1 METKQ
6 FYDNWATRYDSDS
19 NRTRDLEKMA
29 FQSCIATMEFS
40 RILEIGCGTGKNTEW
55 LKERASR
62 VVSVD
67 FSAEMLKIAREK
79 IRDPRVE
86 FHQADITEAW
96 NFVKEPFGLVSFSLV
111 LEHIPELDFVFRQ
124 AADALTDGGYLYL
137 GELHPYKQF
146 SGSSARFATTEGTHS
161 LPTHVHHITDFTRT
175 AIANGLRL
183 VEIGEYFDDGDRSS
197 LPRILTLLFCKV
209 QTRS

>member
-6 FYDNWATRYDSDS
+6 FYDNWAIQYDIDS

-29 FQSCIATMEFS
+29 FQSTIHAMEFT

-55 LKERASR
+55 LKEKASR

-67 FSAEMLKIAREK
+67 FSAEMLEIARGK
-79 IRDPRVE
+79 ITDSRVE
-86 FHQADITEAW
+86 FHQADIREAW
-96 NFVKEPFGLVSFSLV
+96 NFVQEPVGLVCFSLL

-124 AADALTDGGYLYL
+124 AAEALKSGGYLYL

-146 SGSSARFATTEGTHS
+146 SGSSARFATTEGTHR
-161 LPTHVHHITDFTRT
+161 LATHVHHITDFTRT
-175 AIANGLRL
+175 AIANGLCL
-183 VEIGEYFDDGDRSS
+183 VEIGEYFDEGDRSS
-197 LPRILTLLFCKV
+197 LPRILTLLFCKM
-209 QTRS
+209 QTGS